1 MSSYRETKI
10 TIAFDISF
18 TIDSSDMKS
27 ENEVI
32 NEIITKKEEI
42 YEEVEK
48 TLTRLDC
55 EIYDRS

>member
-18 TIDSSDMKS
+18 TIDSSDMES

-55 EIYDRS
+55 EIYDRG

>member
-18 TIDSSDMKS
+18 TIDSSDMES

>member
-18 TIDSSDMKS
+18 TIDSSGMKS

-32 NEIITKKEEI
+32 NEIKTKKEEI

-55 EIYDRS
+55 EIYDRG